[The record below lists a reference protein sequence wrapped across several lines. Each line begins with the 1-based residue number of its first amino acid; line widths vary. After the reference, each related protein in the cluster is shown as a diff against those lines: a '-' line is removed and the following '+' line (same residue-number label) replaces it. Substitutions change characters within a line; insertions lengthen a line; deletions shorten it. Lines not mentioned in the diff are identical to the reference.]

1 MCALLRPYPCPLD
14 LDILRPLLDRSIMTG
29 TILAVDLL

>member
-1 MCALLRPYPCPLD
+1 VCTAATVSVSPD
-14 LDILRPLLDRSIMTG
+14 LDILRPLSDRSIMTG